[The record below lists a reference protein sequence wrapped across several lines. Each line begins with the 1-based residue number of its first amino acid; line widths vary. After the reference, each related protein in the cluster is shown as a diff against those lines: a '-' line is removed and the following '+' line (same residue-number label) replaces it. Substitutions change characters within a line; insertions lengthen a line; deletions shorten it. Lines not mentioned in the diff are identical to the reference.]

1 MENMKPRRANEVG
14 PAGQRAAQNLEQLR
28 EESRLSQDE
37 LAAGVERLGRPMTRQ
52 IVSKTEA
59 AARRIDLDDL
69 MAFALALRTTPN
81 RLLLTPT
88 AHANQAVEIA
98 VGHQVPE
105 LDAWMWAEGERPLDR
120 EFDAPQLQANNQG
133 ERVRR
138 FIRESRPHRT
148 PDPPPADPITDHPE
162 VAKAVVNLVRR
173 ARAAEIDV
181 QPLHY
186 AVDLAYHLEA
196 VGLAYTAEG
205 ED

>member
-1 MENMKPRRANEVG
+1 MKNMKPRRTNEVG

-28 EESRLSQDE
+28 EQSSLSQDE

-52 IVSKTEA
+52 IVSKIEA

-88 AHANQAVEIA
+88 AAGQAVEIA
-98 VGHQVPE
+98 PGHQVTE

-120 EFDAPQLQANNQG
+120 GFDAPPLQATDQG
-133 ERVRR
+133 ERVHR

-162 VAKAVVNLVRR
+162 VAKAVVKLIRE
-173 ARAAEIDV
+173 AHAAGIDV

-186 AVDLAYHLEA
+186 AVDLAYHLER
-196 VGLAYTAEG
+196 VGLAYTAEDEG
-205 ED
+205 